1 MGFVISPVR
10 PHYVVNVAKIE
21 VRSMVTTE
29 HVFVV
34 AVYRLFFCF
43 YIPKVKLNISNFV
56 QLISRHKIRLA

>member
-34 AVYRLFFCF
+34 AVYRLIFLFL
-43 YIPKVKLNISNFV
+43 YTQSNAE
-56 QLISRHKIRLA
+56 HK